1 MPTIDYMDCFR
12 TGPDTIAGKYMRK
25 FWHPVF
31 RAEDLK
37 PGWAKPIR
45 IMGEDFTLVS
55 RRKRQTASRRLSLP
69 APPIDAFR
77 RLGRGRLHPL
87 PFSRLEIRQLR
98 AVCRATGGERSLYRE
113 GSDPQL
119 SHGRISRTHIRLLR
133 RRRCSSPA
141 PLSGFRERGL
151 VGGDLRSSLQF
162 S

>member
-45 IMGEDFTLVS
+45 IMGEDFTFIAAKAAD
-55 RRKRQTASRRLSLP
+55 RKSSTFAAPTANRTLSVGWVEGDCIRCRFHGWKFDSSGQCVEQPAEKKPLPRKFGSAAVPRKNISDSYSSTSATASSSL
-69 APPIDAFR
+69 
-77 RLGRGRLHPL
+77 
-87 PFSRLEIRQLR
+87 
-98 AVCRATGGERSLYRE
+98 
-113 GSDPQL
+113 
-119 SHGRISRTHIRLLR
+119 
-133 RRRCSSPA
+133 A

-162 S
+162 P